1 MEENVYFKSEE
12 VNSNQSQAS
21 ETVDNLP
28 KFPELF
34 LYSSNTS
41 VLRAGELAQ
50 RLKSLDFIA
59 EHLGSVYSTLSE
71 GSQRPAI

>member
-41 VLRAGELAQ
+41 VPRAGELAQ
-50 RLKSLDFIA
+50 RLK
-59 EHLGSVYSTLSE
+59 VT
-71 GSQRPAI
+71 